1 MLQFFGSTAHREI
14 KMSLFWSST
23 WKWIKQ
29 KWEWVVGFVIG
40 LIALMTVMTRGRQ
53 QKRVLEV
60 ANESHEK
67 ENRINETAKEELA
80 DGLTKVIEE
89 NNKDVLKVIKE
100 SDKEKE
106 ELKNEKE
113 EFIENNSGS
122 DDLGKRIAD
131 HLGVEY
137 VDSNKK

>member
-1 MLQFFGSTAHREI
+1 
-14 KMSLFWSST
+14 MSLFWSKA
-23 WKWIKQ
+23 WGWIKQ
-29 KWEWVVGFVIG
+29 KWEWVVGFVVG
-40 LIALMTVMTRGRQ
+40 LITLMMVLIRGNQ

-67 ENRINETAKEELA
+67 ENRINESAKEELA
-80 DGLTKVIEE
+80 DGLSKVIEE
-89 NNKDVLKVIKE
+89 NNKDVLEVIKE

-106 ELKNEKE
+106 KLKNEKD
-113 EFIENNSGS
+113 EFIANNSGS